1 LKFAEH
7 VTALSF
13 SATNAHE
20 NKQEVVYVTERC
32 VFRLG
37 EKGLVLSEVR
47 KGVDV
52 QKQILDLL
60 PFKVEVSDDL
70 IVY

>member
-1 LKFAEH
+1 M
-7 VTALSF
+7 TALSF

-20 NKQEVVYVTERC
+20 NGQEVVYVTERC

-37 EKGLVLSEVR
+37 EKGLILSEVR

-52 QKQILDLL
+52 KKQILDLL
-60 PFKVEVSDDL
+60 PFKVEVAENL
-70 IVY
+70 LVY

>member
-1 LKFAEH
+1 M
-7 VTALSF
+7 TALSF

-20 NKQEVVYVTERC
+20 NGQEVVYVTERC

-37 EKGLVLSEVR
+37 ERGLVLSEVR

-52 QKQILDLL
+52 QTQILDLL
-60 PFKVEVSDDL
+60 PFDVEVSKDL